1 MPRVNRKNVPNNLSA
16 TLPSPLPK
24 GEGVFSSLIQ
34 ELCRIGPV
42 LILLSVTSCGGSLF
56 KVKPP
61 SALPPLAATAGR
73 ADLGSISFRA
83 APLLTDEETQELF
96 ESNLQLAG
104 LLPVRIEIIHNSG
117 DAIDL
122 SKVRFHLRDASGTEW
137 KIIPAKQAIGRI
149 LKANGVFAYNPN
161 SRKTFEQEFRAYELD
176 LRSPLTHAERQRRGL
191 VIFLS
196 PKKEPIASPRGLV
209 LMIDGLAQPATLN
222 LN

>member
-1 MPRVNRKNVPNNLSA
+1 MNPENVLNNLA
-16 TLPSPLPK
+16 AAPLTGPLPT
-24 GEGVFSSLIQ
+24 GEGVSSSLLKQI
-34 ELCRIGPV
+34 CRIGPV
-42 LILLSVTSCGGSLF
+42 LILLSVASCSGSLF

-61 SALPPLAATAGR
+61 SALPPLAATAAS
-73 ADLGSISFRA
+73 ADLGSISLRA

-104 LLPVRIEIIHNSG
+104 LLPVRVEIVHNSG
-117 DAIDL
+117 EPIDL
-122 SKVRFHLRDASGTEW
+122 TKVRFHLRDASGTEW

-161 SRKTFEQEFRAYELD
+161 SRKIFEKEFRAYELD

-191 VIFLS
+191 IIFLS
-196 PKKEPIASPRGLV
+196 PKKDPVSSPSGLV
-209 LMIDGLAQPATLN
+209 LTIDGLAQPATLK

>member
-1 MPRVNRKNVPNNLSA
+1 MGRI
-16 TLPSPLPK
+16 
-24 GEGVFSSLIQ
+24 GQI
-34 ELCRIGPV
+34 CRIGPV
-42 LILLSVTSCGGSLF
+42 LILLSAASCSSSLF

-61 SALPPLAATAGR
+61 SALPSLAATAAH

-104 LLPVRIEIIHNSG
+104 LLPVRLEIVHNSG
-117 DAIDL
+117 EAIEL
-122 SKVRFHLRDASGTEW
+122 RKVRFHLRDASGTEW

-161 SRKTFEQEFRAYELD
+161 SRKTFEKEFRAYELD

-191 VIFLS
+191 IIFLS
-196 PKKEPIASPRGLV
+196 PKKDPVSSPRGLV
-209 LMIDGLAQPATLN
+209 LTVDGLAQPATLN

>member
-1 MPRVNRKNVPNNLSA
+1 LLSA
-16 TLPSPLPK
+16 A
-24 GEGVFSSLIQ
+24 
-34 ELCRIGPV
+34 
-42 LILLSVTSCGGSLF
+42 SCSGSLF
-56 KVKPP
+56 KVKPT
-61 SALPPLAATAGR
+61 SALPPLAATAAH

-96 ESNLQLAG
+96 DSNLQLAG
-104 LLPVRIEIIHNSG
+104 LLPVRVEIVHNSG
-117 DAIDL
+117 EPIDL

-161 SRKTFEQEFRAYELD
+161 SRKTFEKEFRAYELD

-191 VIFLS
+191 IIFLS
-196 PKKEPIASPRGLV
+196 PKKDPVFSPRGLV
-209 LMIDGLAQPATLN
+209 LTIDGLAQPATLN